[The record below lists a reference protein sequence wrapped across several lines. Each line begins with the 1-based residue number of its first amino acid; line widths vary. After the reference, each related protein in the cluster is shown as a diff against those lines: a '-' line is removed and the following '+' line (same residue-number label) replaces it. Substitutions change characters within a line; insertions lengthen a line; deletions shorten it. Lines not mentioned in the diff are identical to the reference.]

1 MPSRQRGKRVSRVT
15 VSGLKEASANL
26 TRFLKTLESV
36 PTQILLEEAPKIE
49 ETAKNRTPVA
59 TTKLQNSVRVTVS
72 RDKRRPGLYA
82 QASAHNRGYDYAY
95 IQHENDAYDHPNGGK
110 AHFVE
115 SAFTEGVER
124 IIRRLSEEV
133 RYDK

>member
-1 MPSRQRGKRVSRVT
+1 MPSKPRGKRVSRVT
-15 VSGLKEASANL
+15 VEGLKEASANL
-26 TRFLKTLESV
+26 SRFLKTLESV

>member
-1 MPSRQRGKRVSRVT
+1 MPRVSRVT
-15 VSGLKEASANL
+15 VEGLKEASANL
-26 TRFLKTLESV
+26 SRFLKTLESV
-36 PTQILLEEAPKIE
+36 PTHILLEEAPRIE
-49 ETAKNRTPVA
+49 QTAKNRTPVD
-59 TTKLQNSVRVTVS
+59 TGKLRDSVRVTVS
-72 RDKRRPGLYA
+72 RDKRSPGLYA

-95 IQHENDAYDHPNGGK
+95 IQHENEAYNHPNGGE

-133 RYDK
+133 SYDK

>member
-1 MPSRQRGKRVSRVT
+1 MPSRPRGKRVSRVT

-26 TRFLKTLESV
+26 SRFLKTLESV

-95 IQHENDAYDHPNGGK
+95 IQHENDAYDHPNGGE

>member
-1 MPSRQRGKRVSRVT
+1 MPSKPRGKQVSRVT

-26 TRFLKTLESV
+26 SRFLKTLESV

-133 RYDK
+133 SYDK